1 MPIYWHVFYYLINRL
16 STKRRTNGAITKR
29 LGKAMT
35 QLLNQAVIHK
45 PKNASINPA
54 VLRTETPDTTQD
66 MQIETKNI
74 NVTCLYLAGII
85 SAVLAFLR
93 SQSKKLPIANK
104 ETGYQKWKPTTALT
118 N

>member
-16 STKRRTNGAITKR
+16 STQRRTNGAITKR

-74 NVTCLYLAGII
+74 NVTCPYLAGII
-85 SAVLAFLR
+85 QAVLMFMRTR
-93 SQSKKLPIANK
+93 SEQQQIFNK
-104 ETGYQKWKPTTALT
+104 EPSHQ
-118 N
+118 

>member
-1 MPIYWHVFYYLINRL
+1 MPIYWHVFYFLINTL

-45 PKNASINPA
+45 PKNASTNPA

-74 NVTCLYLAGII
+74 NVTCPYLAGII
-85 SAVLAFLR
+85 QARLMLMRA
-93 SQSKKLPIANK
+93 QSEQQPIVNK
-104 ETGYQKWKPTTALT
+104 EPSHQ
-118 N
+118 

>member
-1 MPIYWHVFYYLINRL
+1 MSNRL
-16 STKRRTNGAITKR
+16 STKRRTNGAIIKR

-45 PKNASINPA
+45 PKNASTNPA

-74 NVTCLYLAGII
+74 NVTCPYLAGITQ
-85 SAVLAFLR
+85 VLLMFLR
-93 SQSKKLPIANK
+93 SQLEPLSIVNV
-104 ETGYQKWKPTTALT
+104 ETNHQ
-118 N
+118 